1 MEVYIQNIIIYLKKL
16 LVIPGVIF
24 LLSCENEIEK
34 INLLTSTKEYPDIS
48 GKNVEIIY
56 SDSGK
61 VQLKLKA
68 EEIKKFSRIEKPYIE
83 FPKGIDVVMYNDTL
97 GIIGT
102 ITAGYAIY
110 YNEAKLWEA
119 RNKVVARNIEKG
131 DLLNTEELFWDE
143 GKELIYSNIYSSIE
157 TMDGIYYGQKGFVA
171 DQKLTWWKLIGMS
184 GTVKLK
190 NESTSK

>member
-1 MEVYIQNIIIYLKKL
+1 MKKL

-24 LLSCENEIEK
+24 LLACENEIEK

-56 SDSGK
+56 SDSAK

-68 EEIKKFSRIEKPYIE
+68 EEIKKYSRVEKPYIE
-83 FPKGIDVVMYNDTL
+83 FPKGIYVEIYNDTL
-97 GIIGT
+97 GIMGT

-110 YNEAKLWEA
+110 YTETKLWEA
-119 RNKVVARNIEKG
+119 RNNVVARNIEKV

-143 GKELIYSNIYSSIE
+143 GKELIYSNIYSSVE
-157 TMDGIYYGQKGFVA
+157 TNDGTFYGNKGFVA
-171 DQKLTWWKLIGMS
+171 DQKMTWWKLKGSS
-184 GTVKLK
+184 GTVKIKDEDLPK
-190 NESTSK
+190 